1 MAQYTLTYSEKNK
14 GWTSFHGW
22 FPSLICS
29 LSNKF
34 FTIKNG
40 QLWEH
45 YDRDNV
51 THNLF
56 YGESLPSK
64 IVTIFNENF
73 DFDKIYKTLVL
84 EGNRPWR
91 VNLFTNYTNG
101 TLAESEFESI
111 ESRFFAYLRG
121 SEDPSDMNGLAV
133 QGIGNIV
140 SVNGA
145 QITFDKVPDSVN
157 TGDNI
162 YQINE
167 AVPEIIGTIA
177 SHTDTTIIV
186 SSITNT
192 PVANNYSYI
201 QKNRRV
207 EGSEIRGYY
216 MQVELTN
223 EDGGMVELFG
233 INTNE
238 VKSYI

>member
-45 YDRDNV
+45 YDRNNPVHNV
-51 THNLF
+51 F
-56 YGESLPSK
+56 YGLSVPSK

-84 EGNRPWR
+84 EGNKPWN
-91 VNLFTNYTNG
+91 VTLFTNYTNG
-101 TLAESEFESI
+101 SLADTEFESI

-121 SEDPSDMNGLAV
+121 SEDASDMNGLAI
-133 QGIGNIV
+133 QGIGNII
-140 SVNGA
+140 SINGTE
-145 QITFDKVPDSVN
+145 ITFNKVPDSVN
-157 TGDNI
+157 IGDELL
-162 YQINE
+162 QINSG
-167 AVPEIIGTIA
+167 VPEIIGTISA
-177 SHTDTTIIV
+177 HTVTTITV
-186 SSITNT
+186 LAITNT
-192 PVANNYSYI
+192 PIVDNYSYI
-201 QKNRRV
+201 EKNRRV

-223 EDGGMVELFG
+223 TDGSMVELFG

>member
-1 MAQYTLTYSEKNK
+1 MTQYTLTYSEKNK

-45 YDRDNV
+45 YDRDNQ
-51 THNLF
+51 THNVF

-84 EGNRPWR
+84 EGNRPWN
-91 VNLFTNYTNG
+91 VKLFTNYTEG
-101 TLAESEFESI
+101 TLTDTEFESI

-121 SEDPSDMNGLAV
+121 SEDASDMHGLAI
-133 QGIGNIV
+133 QGIGNII
-140 SVNGA
+140 SVDGTE
-145 QITFDKVPDSVN
+145 ITFDKVPDSVN
-157 TGDNI
+157 IGDEI
-162 YQINE
+162 LQINSN
-167 AVPEIIGTIA
+167 VPQVIGTISA
-177 SHTDTTIIV
+177 HTATTITV
-186 SSITNT
+186 SAVTNT
-192 PVANNYSYI
+192 PIADNYSYI
-201 QKNRRV
+201 EKNRRV

>member
-1 MAQYTLTYSEKNK
+1 MAEYTLTYSEKNK

-51 THNLF
+51 AHNVF

-64 IVTIFNENF
+64 VVTIFNENF

-84 EGNRPWR
+84 EGNKPWN
-91 VNLFTNYTNG
+91 VTLFTNYTEG
-101 TLAESEFESI
+101 TLADTEFESI

-121 SEDPSDMNGLAV
+121 SEDVSDMHGLAI
-133 QGIGNIV
+133 QGIGNII

-145 QITFDKVPDSVN
+145 EITFDKVPDSVN
-157 TGDNI
+157 IGDELL
-162 YQINE
+162 QINSN
-167 AVPEIIGTIA
+167 VPQVIGTISA
-177 SHTDTTIIV
+177 HTATTITV
-186 SSITNT
+186 SAVTNT
-192 PVANNYSYI
+192 PIADNYSYI
-201 QKNRRV
+201 EKNRRV

-223 EDGGMVELFG
+223 EDGSMVELFG